1 MFSVFYLDH
10 PQRTTNFPHFLSYTP
25 GRVLPIF
32 LFSLFINFPTSLP
45 FRLELRTNPSGH
57 FRRLHALH
65 LEISGG
71 ALFVLQDFCFE
82 ITAQNIDTTRDLNRA
97 FLDRLK
103 KL

>member
-1 MFSVFYLDH
+1 MFTVFYLDH

-45 FRLELRTNPSGH
+45 FRLELGTNPSGH
-57 FRRLHALH
+57 FRGLHALH

-71 ALFVLQDFCFE
+71 ALFVLQDYCFD